1 MLELKR
7 DESSSLCL
15 CPSLFDLEV
24 KLLKKTVWC
33 NLVGVSCVVRAS
45 LEQLSNSE
53 LILTGRIGRIAQA
66 KKSVCKELC
75 LLDKKIKF
83 PPGHVGEELST
94 ESKK

>member
-66 KKSVCKELC
+66 KKISLQRA
-75 LLDKKIKF
+75 LLVRQKN
-83 PPGHVGEELST
+83 
-94 ESKK
+94 